1 MTLQL
6 RGGRGMAGGG
16 AAGGGVRVRP
26 AVGRGL
32 GRPRAPRR
40 LLRLPRRRRRPTPR
54 PALRPARARPGWKGL
69 ISSRW
74 PCSRPSSLAPSG
86 RQVWLYPTEPAAAA
100 PTYWARRGVGGHW
113 LWRRCLDA
121 VSQETR
127 GDPPLDQGT
136 GGALRRLRCL
146 GAARLAR
153 RKQGLAGSRGSTA
166 RTEDSRRW
174 RIEVNKV
181 TKT

>member
-1 MTLQL
+1 
-6 RGGRGMAGGG
+6 MAGGG
-16 AAGGGVRVRP
+16 AAGSGVRVRP

-40 LLRLPRRRRRPTPR
+40 ILRLPRRRRRPTPR

-121 VSQETR
+121 VSQETS
-127 GDPPLDQGT
+127 GDPPWDQGT
-136 GGALRRLRCL
+136 GGALQSQVALP
-146 GAARLAR
+146 GSSQAGTQETGPGWLAWLHCKDR
-153 RKQGLAGSRGSTA
+153 GLK
-166 RTEDSRRW
+166 
-174 RIEVNKV
+174 EVAY
-181 TKT
+181 